1 MADTPEITIETFAA
15 RRASGVTIDVREPHE
30 YVSGHVPG
38 ALLIPASK
46 LPARIAELDR
56 TEPIHVICASGHRS
70 KAMTDLL
77 IARGF
82 DAVSVA
88 EGTKGWIAAGHPVEV
103 GL

>member
-1 MADTPEITIETFAA
+1 MAETPEITIEAFAA
-15 RRASGVTIDVREPHE
+15 RRTRGVTIDVREPHE
-30 YVSGHVPG
+30 YVGGHVPG
-38 ALLIPASK
+38 ALLIPVSK
-46 LPARIAELDR
+46 LPVRIAEFDR

-70 KAMTDLL
+70 KAMADLL

-88 EGTKGWIAAGHPVEV
+88 DGTQGWIAAGHPVEV